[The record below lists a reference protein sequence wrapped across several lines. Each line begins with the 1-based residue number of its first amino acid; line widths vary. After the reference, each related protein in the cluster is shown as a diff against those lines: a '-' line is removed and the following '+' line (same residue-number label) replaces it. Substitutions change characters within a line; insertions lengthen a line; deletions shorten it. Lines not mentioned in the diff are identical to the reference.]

1 MKTELKIYT
10 VEQICDGFEY
20 NELEGKGLYG
30 LAGQLTIQP
39 EYQRN
44 YIYADGKKDVAVIES
59 VLKGYPLGLI
69 YFNKVDGGHL
79 EVLDGQQRIT
89 SLGRFLKNKFAVMIN
104 GMEQIFDGLDKGKQ
118 QKILQTKLLVYVCE
132 GEGEHAEEE
141 IKEWFKTINIAGIPL
156 NHQEEL
162 NAIFSGE
169 FVTLCKAEFS
179 NSQNA
184 NIQKWESYVK
194 GPANRQMFLATALE
208 WVSRNMDAKDKVSA
222 YMSAH
227 RRDNNIN
234 EIKTYFNTV
243 IDWVDSKFDDVY
255 DEMQGLNWGE
265 LYERFHKNPYDHTE
279 LSEKVSKLMKDD
291 FGSDRKG
298 IFEYVLGNCQDTKL
312 LNVRLFDKPTMRKVY
327 QEQTEKA
334 KAEGISN
341 CPYCAIGHDA
351 NSKRIW
357 KLNEMDAD
365 HVTAWSKGGSTTIDN
380 CQMLCKTHNRAK
392 GNK

>member
-1 MKTELKIYT
+1 MKTEFRTYT
-10 VEQICDGFEY
+10 VEEICDGFEY

-30 LAGQLTIQP
+30 LAGKLTIQP

-69 YFNKVDGGHL
+69 YFNKVDNGRL

-89 SLGRFLKNKFAVMIN
+89 SLGRFLKNKFAVKIN
-104 GMEQIFDGLDKGKQ
+104 DLEQIFDGLNKGQQ
-118 QKILQTKLLVYVCE
+118 QKILKTKLLVYICE

-162 NAIFSGE
+162 NAIYSGP

-194 GPANRQMFLATALE
+194 GPANRQQFLATALE
-208 WVSRNMDAKDKVSA
+208 WVSKGNVDG

-227 RRDNNIN
+227 RRDENIN

-265 LYERFHKNPYDHTE
+265 LYERFHHLPLNHSE
-279 LSEKVSKLMKDD
+279 LSAKVNELMHDD
-291 FGSDRKG
+291 YIENHRGV
-298 IFEYVLGNCQDTKL
+298 FEYVLGGCSETKL
-312 LNVRLFDKPTMRKVY
+312 LNVRFFKDKAMLRKVY
-327 QEQTEKA
+327 QQQTDKA
-334 KAEGISN
+334 KAEGTSN
-341 CPYCAIGHDA
+341 CPYCAIGHDQNA
-351 NSKRIW
+351 HRIW
-357 KLNEMDAD
+357 KLEEMDAD
-365 HVTAWSKGGSTTIDN
+365 HVTAWSKGGSTDITN
-380 CQMLCKTHNRAK
+380 CQMLCKTHNRSK
-392 GNK
+392 GNR

>member
-1 MKTELKIYT
+1 MKTALETYT
-10 VEQICDGFEY
+10 VKQICDGFEY

-59 VLKGYPLGLI
+59 VLKGYPLGLL
-69 YFNKVDGGHL
+69 YFNKVEDRRL

-89 SLGRFLKNKFAVMIN
+89 SLGRFIKNKFAVQQN
-104 GMEQIFDGLDKGKQ
+104 GMEQIFDGLNKEKQ
-118 QKILQTKLLVYVCE
+118 QKILNTELLVYICE
-132 GEGEHAEEE
+132 GEGDNAEEE

-156 NHQEEL
+156 NKQEEL
-162 NAIFSGE
+162 NAVYSGK

-194 GPANRQMFLATALE
+194 GPANRQQFLATALE
-208 WVSRNMDAKDKVSA
+208 WVSKGNVDG

-227 RRDNNIN
+227 RHDENIN

-255 DEMQGLNWGE
+255 NEMQGLNWGE
-265 LYERFHKNPYDHTE
+265 LYERFHNQPLNHAKLSQDVLE
-279 LSEKVSKLMKDD
+279 LIQDD
-291 FGSDRKG
+291 YVTNRKG
-298 IFEYVLGNCQDTKL
+298 IFEYVLGGCLDTKL
-312 LNVRLFDKPTMRKVY
+312 LNIRLFDKTTMRKVY
-327 QEQTEKA
+327 QQQTEKA
-334 KAEGISN
+334 KVQKVSN

-351 NSKRIW
+351 NFQRIW
-357 KLNEMDAD
+357 KQEEMDAD
-365 HVTAWSKGGSTTIDN
+365 HVAAWSKGGSTDIKN